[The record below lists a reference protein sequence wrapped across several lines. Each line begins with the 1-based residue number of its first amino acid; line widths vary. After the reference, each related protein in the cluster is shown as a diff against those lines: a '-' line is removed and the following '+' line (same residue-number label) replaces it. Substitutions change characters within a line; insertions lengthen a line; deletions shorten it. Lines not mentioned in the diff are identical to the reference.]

1 MRRDEG
7 SATPC
12 QRVGVL
18 FVCTGNIC
26 RSPAAEALFLRELE
40 RRGSGDRFRV
50 DSAGTG
56 GWHAGER
63 ADPRTRDEAARR
75 GIEVPSV
82 ARRVCE
88 RDYSEYDWLV
98 CMDASHRD
106 ALRADGAPSERLVL
120 IMHHH
125 DARRDDLDDPYYGPR
140 EGFTRMF
147 DDLEVAVR
155 RLADRLGA

>member
-1 MRRDEG
+1 MG
-7 SATPC
+7 SVGR
-12 QRVGVL
+12 RVGVL

-26 RSPAAEALFLRELE
+26 RSPAAEGIFLRELE

-63 ADPRTRDEAARR
+63 ADHRTLDEAARR
-75 GIEVPSV
+75 GIPVLSI
-82 ARRVCE
+82 ARVIRRSDHE
-88 RDYSEYDWLV
+88 DFDWIV
-98 CMDASHRD
+98 CMDASHRS
-106 ALRADGAPSERLVL
+106 ALLAAGAPAERLVL
-120 IMHHH
+120 VLHHH
-125 DARRDDLDDPYYGPR
+125 DQPRDDLEDPYYGGR

>member
-1 MRRDEG
+1 MASSDGRI
-7 SATPC
+7 
-12 QRVGVL
+12 GVL

-26 RSPAAEALFLRELE
+26 RSPAAEAIFLRELE
-40 RRGSGDRFRV
+40 RRGSAQRFHV

-63 ADPRTRDEAARR
+63 ADHRTLDEAAQR
-75 GIEVPSV
+75 GIPVPSI
-82 ARRVCE
+82 ARQVRPA
-88 RDYSEYDWLV
+88 DHAAFDWIV
-98 CMDASHRD
+98 CMDASHRS
-106 ALRADGAPSERLVL
+106 ALLADGAPADRLVL
-120 IMHHH
+120 VMHHH
-125 DARRDDLDDPYYGPR
+125 DQPRDDLEDPYYGGR

>member
-1 MRRDEG
+1 MDG
-7 SATPC
+7 
-12 QRVGVL
+12 RVGVL

-26 RSPAAEALFLRELE
+26 RSPAAEAIFLRELE
-40 RRGSGDRFRV
+40 RRGSGHRFRV

-63 ADPRTRDEAARR
+63 ADRRTLDEAARR
-75 GIEVPSV
+75 GIPVPSL
-82 ARRVCE
+82 ARQVRE
-88 RDYSEYDWLV
+88 TDHTDFEWIV
-98 CMDASHRD
+98 CMDASHRS
-106 ALRADGAPSERLVL
+106 ALLAAGAPAERLVL
-120 IMHHH
+120 ILHHH
-125 DARRDDLDDPYYGPR
+125 DQPRDDLEDPYYGGR